1 LFVGHFAVAFA
12 AKRITPRASLALL
25 VVATQLADII
35 WPVLLALG
43 VEQVRIDPG
52 NTAFTALDFVSYPY
66 SHSLVLLALWG
77 VILGVVSRR
86 AVRHRAAVAIVA
98 ALAVSHWVLDWV
110 THRPDMPL
118 YPGGPRVG
126 LGLWNSIPA
135 TLAIELAMFAG
146 GIWVYTRE
154 TRPRDAA
161 GRWGFA
167 ALIAVLLVIYL
178 SGLAV
183 PPPSIPAIYTATL
196 GGAMLVIVWTWW
208 IDRHRELIG
217 RRPHL

>member
-1 LFVGHFAVAFA
+1 MFVGHFAVAFA

-25 VVATQLADII
+25 VVATQLADMI

-77 VILGVVSRR
+77 VILGLASRR
-86 AVRHRAAVAIVA
+86 AVHHRSAVVIVT
-98 ALAVSHWVLDWV
+98 ALVVSHWVLDWV

-118 YPGGPRVG
+118 YPGGPRFG

-135 TLAIELAMFAG
+135 TLIIELAMFAG

-154 TRPRDAA
+154 TRARDAV

-167 ALIAVLLVIYL
+167 ALVAVLLVIYL

-196 GGAMLVIVWTWW
+196 GGAMLVGVWTWW
-208 IDRHRELIG
+208 IDRHRELISG
-217 RRPHL
+217 RPHL